1 MADQSEIRTEL
12 EAKLKELEARVNAVD
27 NSLSKPGDADAEE
40 DALSKVDDEVLN
52 KIGSATLA
60 ELHEVRLA
68 LNRLDS
74 GQYGICTTCGQQINP
89 ERLEALPFATTCVGC
104 A

>member
-52 KIGSATLA
+52 KIGNATLA